1 MSICRERR
9 GEEGRGGLVLEGKVM
24 CEAVARGEQ
33 GGLTIGAVDCGSVSC
48 ECARAHGRS
57 ARRSVR
63 MMWSGEY
70 MFVELCT
77 SLEEGGGKAWTFFYA
92 AAAAAEAR

>member
-1 MSICRERR
+1 
-9 GEEGRGGLVLEGKVM
+9 
-24 CEAVARGEQ
+24 
-33 GGLTIGAVDCGSVSC
+33 
-48 ECARAHGRS
+48 
-57 ARRSVR
+57 